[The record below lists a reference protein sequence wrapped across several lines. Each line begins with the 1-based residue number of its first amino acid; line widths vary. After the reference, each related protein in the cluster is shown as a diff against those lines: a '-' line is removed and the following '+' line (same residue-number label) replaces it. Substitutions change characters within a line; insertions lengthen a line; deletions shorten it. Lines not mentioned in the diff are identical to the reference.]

1 MLKPEQG
8 GEEVSWQCC
17 AFLRGERSI
26 NRDAPPQVPAT
37 TARPGG
43 LVGRSMLGLRTV
55 SEAAG
60 VVAEPRECIGGI
72 LQATCKVAYKP
83 NKSPEWQRASS
94 QTKGGRVA
102 MPSIEDPEVNT
113 LLNKV
118 RQSRMHAFARSP
130 AHTCRSP
137 CPCAP
142 PSILPHH
149 FPSLCL
155 EFFFSGISNLR
166 IRSFQHYTKAVC
178 GESCRSA
185 MCPVLPPRAITTRT
199 PLPIV

>member
-1 MLKPEQG
+1 M
-8 GEEVSWQCC
+8 SWQCC
-17 AFLRGERSI
+17 AFVCGERSI

-43 LVGRSMLGLRTV
+43 LVGRSMLGLRTI

-102 MPSIEDPEVNT
+102 MPSIEDPEVT
-113 LLNKV
+113 AMLSKV
-118 RQSRMHAFARSP
+118 MKRHARTHVRTHAFTRSSARTCLALCPAIHSP
-130 AHTCRSP
+130 FSSSFP
-137 CPCAP
+137 L
-142 PSILPHH
+142 PSILLPWHLKSARTLFSTLQHKSVENTLSQRNVPCAAPSPRHH
-149 FPSLCL
+149 HSPAPANCMACPS
-155 EFFFSGISNLR
+155 
-166 IRSFQHYTKAVC
+166 A
-178 GESCRSA
+178 
-185 MCPVLPPRAITTRT
+185 
-199 PLPIV
+199 